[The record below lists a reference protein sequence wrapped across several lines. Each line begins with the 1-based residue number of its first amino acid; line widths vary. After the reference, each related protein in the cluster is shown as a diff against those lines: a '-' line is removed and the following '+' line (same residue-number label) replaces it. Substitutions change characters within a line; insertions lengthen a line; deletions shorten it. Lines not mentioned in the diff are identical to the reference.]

1 MFGSRRAHF
10 VAAVV
15 VVVSFALAVVAGA
28 ARPSRELL
36 VTGAAHQNSRLDN
49 FKERVKAK
57 EIEDV
62 LDDIEAA
69 EEVEEEAERAELER
83 ASGGVEVE
91 KERKRAEGDGE
102 AERAETNP
110 EQTHDEHRPN
120 AE

>member
-1 MFGSRRAHF
+1 M
-10 VAAVV
+10 AAVV

-69 EEVEEEAERAELER
+69 EEVEEEAELAEELGIATEEE
-83 ASGGVEVE
+83 GEGEG
-91 KERKRAEGDGE
+91 EGDEECEDASRSVSRRTMMRVGASRGE
-102 AERAETNP
+102 
-110 EQTHDEHRPN
+110 Q
-120 AE
+120 

>member
-1 MFGSRRAHF
+1 M
-10 VAAVV
+10 AAVV

-69 EEVEEEAERAELER
+69 EEVEEEAELAEELGIATE
-83 ASGGVEVE
+83 EE
-91 KERKRAEGDGE
+91 GE
-102 AERAETNP
+102 AES
-110 EQTHDEHRPN
+110 
-120 AE
+120 